1 MIEPIMSPYLTFD
14 RQHWAQLRNSVPM
27 TLSESDLKELQGIN
41 DHLSMTEAV
50 EIYLPLA
57 RLLNLYVAARQ
68 SRNGVLHQF
77 WVIPNQHPLLWLA

>member
-1 MIEPIMSPYLTFD
+1 
-14 RQHWAQLRNSVPM
+14 
-27 TLSESDLKELQGIN
+27 
-41 DHLSMTEAV
+41 MTEAV

-77 WVIPNQHPLLWLA
+77 LGNTESAPPFVIGIAAALPSVKVQRLAY